1 MTPKNTKQF
10 LDLAQRFANHG
21 HKHNFTSGFTKIKME
36 ETNLEVNVYFSDFTK
51 KDWSITFSM
60 VNEYSKK
67 IEVMNFSKSIT
78 FGYLM
83 KTSEFNHIIEE
94 STKKILELESIE
106 FIMDEENEKIKSKI
120 NELQGQLHDLTKQL
134 KS

>member
-1 MTPKNTKQF
+1 MTPKITKQF

-83 KTSEFNHIIEE
+83 KTSEFNYIIEE
-94 STKKILELESIE
+94 STRKILELESIE
-106 FIMDEENEKIKSKI
+106 FIVDEENEKIKSKI

>member
-1 MTPKNTKQF
+1 MTPKITKQF

-21 HKHNFTSGFTKIKME
+21 HKHNFTSGFTKIKTKD
-36 ETNLEVNVYFSDFTK
+36 TNLEVNVYFSDFTK

-67 IEVMNFSKSIT
+67 IEVTNFSKSIT

-83 KTSEFNHIIEE
+83 KTSEFNYIIEE
-94 STKKILELESIE
+94 STRKILELESIE
-106 FIMDEENEKIKSKI
+106 FIVDEENEKIKSKI